1 MGSATSPLTM
11 KAILLLLSLVL
22 ASAFAAPDSR
32 FTCSECVNEM
42 RHLGH
47 HVYEGAHPIHDY
59 LVANYCPTVHDQEF
73 CVERLSRYY
82 IHMLFAIVNHY
93 FVDGALHICQTMGTC
108 APRNRKYT
116 CDECVEGLEWVEV
129 YLKDPIIVAEYV
141 VYLEHNFCLDE
152 WTDCRE
158 HVKNDFPAMHEMAM
172 QKFFIPVE
180 ICNRE
185 PECGASTH
193 PPSHHP
199 THGTDILA

>member
-1 MGSATSPLTM
+1 MGLPLTM
-11 KAILLLLSLVL
+11 KAVLLLLSLVL

-73 CVERLSRYY
+73 C
-82 IHMLFAIVNHY
+82 
-93 FVDGALHICQTMGTC
+93 
-108 APRNRKYT
+108 
-116 CDECVEGLEWVEV
+116 DECVEGLEWVEA

-152 WTDCRE
+152 WTDCKE
-158 HVKNDFPAMHEMAM
+158 HVKNDFPAIHEMAT

-193 PPSHHP
+193 HPTHHP